1 MTFRDSSPRR
11 ILTVSELTGLVRNT
25 IESNFSDVWLE
36 GEISNLRAPGSG
48 HLYCT
53 LKDDAC
59 QIRAVL
65 FRSTATRLR
74 FALEDGLH
82 IVGRGRVS
90 VYEPRGEYQIVLEYV
105 EPKGLGALQLAF
117 EQLKDRLAA
126 EGLFEVDRKRPLPF
140 LPRRVGIVT
149 SPTGAAV
156 RDMMTVLQ
164 RRCPIVSIVVVPVQV
179 QGQGSAEQIA
189 EAIRQLNEFEDVD
202 VILVGR
208 GGGSLEDLWSFNEET
223 VVRAIAASR
232 VPVISAVGHETDVTL
247 ADFAADLRA
256 PTPSAAAEAAVPVLG
271 EVHER
276 VRALESRCRQAMV
289 WRCADERRRLD
300 LWFAHLTR
308 IRFRLLEAAQR
319 VDGAVLQIAQAIHAL
334 VRRGREQVH
343 AATHELMARS
353 PQTRVHHGL
362 AVVPQYLTRLH
373 GIMRHDLDRKRR
385 KIHSCMENLNHL
397 SPLAVLSRGYSIV
410 EIVPGRHV
418 VHDARQVSVGQ
429 EVLARLSQGQLRCTV
444 KEILSDPLV

>member
-65 FRSTATRLR
+65 FRSTAVRLR

-179 QGQGSAEQIA
+179 QGQGSAVQIA

-208 GGGSLEDLWSFNEET
+208 GGGSSEDLWSFNEET
-223 VVRAIAASR
+223 VVRAIVASR
-232 VPVISAVGHETDVTL
+232 VPIISAVGHETDVTL

-256 PTPSAAAEAAVPVLG
+256 PTPSAAAEAAVPVLS

-319 VDGAVLQIAQAIHAL
+319 VDGAVLQIAQAIHTL

-353 PQTRVHHGL
+353 PQPRVHHGL

-410 EIVPGRHV
+410 ESVPGRHV

-429 EVLARLSQGQLRCTV
+429 EVLARLSQGRLRCAV